1 MKNIVY
7 ARISSIFRLNYCSLH
22 ESANVIS
29 GEKLSINRALVAK
42 NALNLAESEDTK
54 HFAHMQTILHFYL
67 RISKNSIT
75 FAPTNGVQH
84 DTNGRI
90 HTSAI

>member
-22 ESANVIS
+22 ESANGIS

-42 NALNLAESEDTK
+42 NALNLAESEVTK
-54 HFAHMQTILHFYL
+54 KKY
-67 RISKNSIT
+67 
-75 FAPTNGVQH
+75 
-84 DTNGRI
+84 
-90 HTSAI
+90 

>member
-22 ESANVIS
+22 ESANGIS

-42 NALNLAESEDTK
+42 NALNLAESEVTK
-54 HFAHMQTILHFYL
+54 KILTYA
-67 RISKNSIT
+67 N
-75 FAPTNGVQH
+75 
-84 DTNGRI
+84 
-90 HTSAI
+90 